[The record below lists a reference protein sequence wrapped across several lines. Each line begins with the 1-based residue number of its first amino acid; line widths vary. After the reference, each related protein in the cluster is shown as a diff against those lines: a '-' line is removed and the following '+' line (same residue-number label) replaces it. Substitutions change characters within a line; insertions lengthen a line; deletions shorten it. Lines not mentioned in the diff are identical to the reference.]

1 MAGVIKIQITE
12 STQELKR
19 QLNLSENSEVKE
31 RLQVLYWLKTKQ
43 VQTTSAIANLIG
55 KHRTTV
61 SRWLSKY
68 RQGGLEKLLEV
79 KKSPGR
85 VPIITPS
92 VEEKIIQEL
101 QDPQGFASYKEI
113 HQWLQLVQD
122 IEISYSA
129 VHKRVR
135 YGLEGKLKVPRPV
148 HTKQQTGAV
157 EQFKKN

>member
-1 MAGVIKIQITE
+1 MAGVIKIEIAE
-12 STQELKR
+12 SAPELKK
-19 QLNLSENSEVKE
+19 QLNLSQNSEVKE
-31 RLQVLYWLKTKQ
+31 RIQVLYWLKTNQ
-43 VQTTSAIANLIG
+43 VKSTGAIASLIG

-68 RQGGLEKLLEV
+68 RKGGLKGLLEV

-85 VPIITPS
+85 VPKITPS
-92 VEEKIIQEL
+92 VEEKLIQEL
-101 QDPQGFASYKEI
+101 QDPEGFSSYKEI
-113 HQWLQLVQD
+113 QKWLQLIQD

-148 HTKQQTGAV
+148 HSKQELGAP
-157 EQFKKN
+157 EAFKKN